1 MNDAFYIAV
10 GTELLN
16 FRVNLY
22 SPVFSQKLMRLGF
35 NLKGELTACDELNSI
50 IDALNFAS
58 KRADLIIISG
68 GLGPTFDD
76 LTREAVSKFLNINII
91 YSKEVERFLLDK
103 NCDISKPNIKNQC
116 YVIESAKLIKNDNGT
131 AFGEVISTGK
141 KCFVILPGPK
151 NEWESM
157 WPDVKNIVLKEFQL
171 PEIYNRV
178 IRFADISE
186 VSLENILRP
195 IMQKSNEL
203 RYTVLAGPNSC
214 DFSITHNNKRLVDS
228 VVDEIK
234 GLTNEYIYGYD
245 DDTIEGVVG
254 KMLSE
259 KGRNLSIAE
268 SCTGGLVSSMI
279 TDVSGSSRYYIG
291 GINAYSNEIKERILN
306 VKKETLE
313 KYGAVSEQ
321 TAKEMSE
328 NVRTIFKTDYS
339 VSITGIAGPDGG
351 SIEKPVGL
359 VFFGMSDKDK
369 TIVEKR
375 TFIKKDRLSIKKA
388 ASNTAL
394 YFLYKMI
401 KS

>member
-1 MNDAFYIAV
+1 MNDAFYIAI

-35 NLKGELTACDELNSI
+35 NLKGEITAYDEMNSI
-50 IDALNFAS
+50 LDALDLAS
-58 KRADLIIISG
+58 RRSDLIIISG

-76 LTREAVSKFLNINII
+76 LTREAVSKFLKIGIV
-91 YSKEVERFLLDK
+91 YSKEVESFLIAK
-103 NCDISKPNIKNQC
+103 NCDISKPNIKNQG
-116 YVIESAKLIKNDNGT
+116 YVLESAKLIKNDNGT
-131 AFGEVISTGK
+131 AFGEIVSKNG

-151 NEWESM
+151 NEWENM
-157 WPDVKNIVLKEFQL
+157 WCEVKDIISKEFNL
-171 PEIYNRV
+171 SKIYSRV

-245 DDTIEGVVG
+245 DDTLEGVIG
-254 KMLSE
+254 KMLSQ
-259 KGRNLSIAE
+259 KRKTLSVAE

-279 TDVSGSSRYYIG
+279 TDVPGSSIYYIG
-291 GINAYSNEIKERILN
+291 GINAYSNEIKEKVLDI
-306 VKKETLE
+306 KKETLKE
-313 KYGAVSEQ
+313 YGAVSEQ
-321 TAKEMSE
+321 TAREMSE
-328 NVRTIFKTDYS
+328 NIRRIFKTDYS
-339 VSITGIAGPDGG
+339 VSVTGIAGPDGG
-351 SIEKPVGL
+351 SPEKPVGL
-359 VFFGMSDKDK
+359 VYFGISENNK
-369 TIVEKR
+369 TVVEKR
-375 TFIKKDRLSIKKA
+375 IFIKKDRISIKKA
-388 ASNTAL
+388 AANAAL

-401 KS
+401 K